1 MENGFIKRVIN
12 INLFFLRIMKEHALF
27 MSLAFQNKNQAYI
40 NLALKFHNEYNTLL
54 SKTTELARGLINI
67 KEDAITDYTVQAET
81 IVMDQTG
88 ISIDTKLSK
97 LQLSFQKQNL
107 TRLNTIDLTSELKT
121 LNNYALNLTKDLI
134 KFKSDILNDI
144 LSCKLMFS
152 LYPSMLDHL
161 RREAI
166 LYVDILNK
174 LQSNDFDDY
183 LLLDRM
189 FWNQVMLEHAEFIRG
204 MLDPTEKNLIKSAD
218 DFVLDY
224 DELNKK
230 VYIQMKA
237 SVVNNLATKD
247 AYELTNKF
255 CEFKKLATKG
265 LIDCNIRSIINP
277 LLADH
282 VLREANHYLL
292 ILEMF
297 KDK

>member
-1 MENGFIKRVIN
+1 M
-12 INLFFLRIMKEHALF
+12 
-27 MSLAFQNKNQAYI
+27 
-40 NLALKFHNEYNTLL
+40 
-54 SKTTELARGLINI
+54 
-67 KEDAITDYTVQAET
+67 
-81 IVMDQTG
+81 
-88 ISIDTKLSK
+88 
-97 LQLSFQKQNL
+97 
-107 TRLNTIDLTSELKT
+107 
-121 LNNYALNLTKDLI
+121 
-134 KFKSDILNDI
+134 
-144 LSCKLMFS
+144 
-152 LYPSMLDHL
+152 
-161 RREAI
+161 
-166 LYVDILNK
+166 
-174 LQSNDFDDY
+174 
-183 LLLDRM
+183 
-189 FWNQVMLEHAEFIRG
+189 
-204 MLDPTEKNLIKSAD
+204 
-218 DFVLDY
+218 LDY